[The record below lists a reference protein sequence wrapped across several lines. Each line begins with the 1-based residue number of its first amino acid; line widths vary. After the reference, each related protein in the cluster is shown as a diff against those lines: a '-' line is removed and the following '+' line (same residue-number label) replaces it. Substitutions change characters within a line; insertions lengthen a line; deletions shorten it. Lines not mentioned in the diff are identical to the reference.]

1 MYQLM
6 PKNIEIIQAVGPSVE
21 ESPVEIVERKGLGHP
36 DSLCDGIAAEV
47 SRHYSLWCQKN
58 LGTLLHHNF
67 DKVQLVAGESQV
79 GFGGGQMVKPIRIQI
94 AGRGTRDYKNQA
106 VPIDTLAINAA
117 RSYLKKTLRFLDVER
132 QVVVDCF
139 AGHGSSDLTNTV
151 ARIKANDTSFGVAH
165 WPRSLLENLVYE
177 TSQYLNTHLVQRYPI
192 GEDTK
197 VMGCR
202 RGSEIT
208 LTCAV
213 PFIASEIKDAHQYLL
228 LKKELV
234 DSLRGAAQELLPP
247 EVTVTVE
254 VNHADSPS
262 TGDFYLTLTGTSAEC
277 GDDGQVGRGNRVTGF
292 IAPFRSSSLEATCGK
307 NAISHVGLIYNVL
320 ALQTARRLYEE
331 IREVE
336 EATVY
341 LLSQIGAPV
350 GEPLLATALVRL
362 NGKQLRGKVRQGI
375 LGVVEKSLQT
385 VEKTSRDILDGKIPL
400 F

>member
-1 MYQLM
+1 M
-6 PKNIEIIQAVGPSVE
+6 GPSVE
-21 ESPVEIVERKGLGHP
+21 ELPVEIVERKGVGHP
-36 DSLCDGIAAEV
+36 DSLCDGIAAEI
-47 SRHYSLWCQKN
+47 SRAYSLWCQKN

-79 GFGGGQMVKPIRIQI
+79 GFGGGQVIKPIRIQI
-94 AGRGTRDYKNQA
+94 AGRGTRIYKNQS
-106 VPIDTLAINAA
+106 VPIDTIAIAAA
-117 RSYLKKTLRFLDVER
+117 RDYLKKVLRFLDVDR

-139 AGHGSSDLTNTV
+139 AGHGSSDLRNTV

-165 WPRSLLENLVYE
+165 WPRSLLEDLVYE
-177 TSQYLNTHLVQRYPI
+177 ISQYLNTNLLHRYPI

-202 RGSEIT
+202 RGQVIT

-213 PFIASEIKDAHQYLL
+213 PFIAGEIKDAHQYLN
-228 LKKELV
+228 LKKEITGL
-234 DSLRGAAQELLPP
+234 LQLAAREKVPS
-247 EVTVTVE
+247 EVAVSVE
-254 VNHADSPS
+254 INHADSPGA
-262 TGDFYLTLTGTSAEC
+262 GDFYLTLTGTSAEC

-320 ALQTARRLYEE
+320 ALQTARRLCEE
-331 IREVE
+331 IGEVV

-350 GEPLLATALVRL
+350 SEPLLATAVVRL
-362 NGKQLRGKVRQGI
+362 NGKQLRGKVRKGI
-375 LGVVEKSLQT
+375 FGVIEKSLRE
-385 VEKTSRDILDGKIPL
+385 VEKTSRDILDGKIAL